1 MLGGKVGRPSCKSTT
16 DEVRWGEPVHNDN
29 NCEKELGI
37 WGARGTPKDIA
48 AAVGVSPATV
58 SLVLNDKPV
67 RISSERREQILNVAS
82 SMHYRPNQTARAAT

>member
-1 MLGGKVGRPSCKSTT
+1 MLGGKVGRPSRKSTT

-48 AAVGVSPATV
+48 AAVDVSPATV
-58 SLVLNDKPV
+58 SLVLNDKLV

-82 SMHYRPNQTARAAT
+82 SMRYRPNQTARAAT

>member
-1 MLGGKVGRPSCKSTT
+1 MLGDEVGRPSCKSTT
-16 DEVRWGEPVHNDN
+16 DEGRWGEPVHNDD

-37 WGARGTPKDIA
+37 WGARGTLKDIA

-67 RISSERREQILNVAS
+67 RIFSERREQILNVAS
-82 SMHYRPNQTARAAT
+82 SMHYRTNQTVRAAT

>member
-1 MLGGKVGRPSCKSTT
+1 MGGAG
-16 DEVRWGEPVHNDN
+16 
-29 NCEKELGI
+29 
-37 WGARGTPKDIA
+37 GTPKDIA